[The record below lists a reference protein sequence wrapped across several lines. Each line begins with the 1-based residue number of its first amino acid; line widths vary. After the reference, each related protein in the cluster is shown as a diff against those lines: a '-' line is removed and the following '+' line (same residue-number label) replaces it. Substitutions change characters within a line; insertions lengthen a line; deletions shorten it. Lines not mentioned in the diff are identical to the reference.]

1 MIAHSGTHPSRDTA
15 AVTRTADD
23 VPRSNPGARP
33 VMVITT
39 AVSVELTDTSGP
51 LNTLSLASE
60 LVATCAAAPAARW
73 SRATSTAVSRATTR
87 ASVRAWFHIAAWK
100 PANIRTNRRGA
111 SSTTVNDALPR
122 SRHALSTITMA
133 TSRSGRRLDRLFG
146 FRFHLAPQDGGDD
159 RDGNAGGDEPQHL
172 LERNGADIAILAIV
186 GQSP

>member
-100 PANIRTNRRGA
+100 PANIRTNSSGA
-111 SSTTVNDALPR
+111 SSTTVNDVLPR
-122 SRHALSTITMA
+122 SRHALSCVTCA
-133 TSRSGRRLDRLFG
+133 TSGSGRRLDRLFG
-146 FRFHLAPQDGGDD
+146 LCFDLPPQDGGDD
-159 RDGNAGGDEPQHL
+159 RDRDACSDEPEHL
-172 LERNGADIAILAIV
+172 LERYRARVTILAV
-186 GQSP
+186 FGQSP